1 MPSATMVPS
10 SARRTMSM
18 SMSLPGARHSADVGR
33 PSQAYAVSAIIS
45 KGTTSTEPPETTR
58 VASV

>member
-1 MPSATMVPS
+1 MLERDDGAEQRPADDVDEHEP
-10 SARRTMSM
+10 
-18 SMSLPGARHSADVGR
+18 PGGRHSAGAGR